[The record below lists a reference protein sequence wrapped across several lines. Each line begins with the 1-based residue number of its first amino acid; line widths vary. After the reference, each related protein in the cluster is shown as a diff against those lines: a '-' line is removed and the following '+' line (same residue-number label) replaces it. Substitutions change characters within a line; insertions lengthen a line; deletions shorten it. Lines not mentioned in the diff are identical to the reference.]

1 MAASRDPARRAL
13 LCNCGCLVCS
23 TWHNRHSRHL
33 TGHKR
38 LTVRFRA
45 KAPVHCLWADWG
57 GDCVV
62 YHRPSGKTHLL
73 NTPSAVLLTRV
84 LAVPLDVESAA
95 AELAGAQSARAG
107 PDFVDYVAGLLFRF
121 EELGLVERVDP

>member
-1 MAASRDPARRAL
+1 M
-13 LCNCGCLVCS
+13 
-23 TWHNRHSRHL
+23 
-33 TGHKR
+33 
-38 LTVRFRA
+38 
-45 KAPVHCLWADWG
+45 
-57 GDCVV
+57 
-62 YHRPSGKTHLL
+62 
-73 NTPSAVLLTRV
+73 